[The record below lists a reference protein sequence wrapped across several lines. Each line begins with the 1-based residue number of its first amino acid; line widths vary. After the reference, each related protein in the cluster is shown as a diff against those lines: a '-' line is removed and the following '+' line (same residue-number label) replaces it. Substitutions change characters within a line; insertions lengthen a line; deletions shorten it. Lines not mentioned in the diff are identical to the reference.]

1 MRASSRV
8 GLLVLAAITA
18 GSLAV
23 SGCGRSSATCA
34 PGDGSCLAVLFI
46 GNSYTYVNDLP
57 GTFARLALSGGHRVE
72 VDQLASGG
80 ATLHDHL
87 ADAATIPKLQS
98 RPWSYVVLQEQSQ
111 MPALPA
117 SRDSWMYP
125 AARSLVQLVRDRG
138 ESPMF
143 FMTWAHRDGDSTA
156 GIPDYETMQRAV
168 NAAYLSISQ
177 ELAAPVAPVGYVWF
191 IVRRQDPLIDL
202 WQGDGSH
209 PSTAGT
215 YLAACVFYAA
225 LFRQSPLGLGFDDGL
240 GAGTAAIAQSA
251 AADEVLANPAEWGL
265 P

>member
-1 MRASSRV
+1 M
-8 GLLVLAAITA
+8 LVLATITA

-23 SGCGRSSATCA
+23 SSCAGPSATCA
-34 PGDGSCLAVLFI
+34 PDDSSCLAVLFI

-72 VDQLASGG
+72 VGQLASGG

-87 ADAATIPKLQS
+87 ADAATVPRLES
-98 RPWSYVVLQEQSQ
+98 RPWSDVVLQEQSQ
-111 MPALPA
+111 MPSLPA

-125 AARSLVQLVRDRG
+125 AARSLVELIRG
-138 ESPMF
+138 RGANPMF

-168 NAAYLSISQ
+168 DAAYLSISQ
-177 ELAAPVAPVGYVWF
+177 ELVVPVAPVGYVWF
-191 IVRRQDPLIDL
+191 IVRRQDPQIDL

-225 LFRQSPLGLGFDDGL
+225 LFRQSPVGLGFDDGL
-240 GAGTAAIAQSA
+240 GADTAAVLQRA
-251 AADEVLANPAEWGL
+251 AADEVLASPAEWGL